1 MRLCWVVRLGNLLCL
16 AFVACGFHAA
26 EAQSTRADAASRTAA
41 ALGRTQAATE
51 VVAQADAELGTL
63 EPIRPRPSLLGAYL
77 IGNASLYYTSNPS
90 LSNDGGRGD
99 LYFVGGGGVGIRP
112 NLIGG
117 LYLDGHVSDQ
127 VFQYATFSALN
138 FNYFNAGG
146 GFDYVFE
153 QLGQLTASIRYEYQR
168 YLDDDTLD
176 EFYVNN
182 ALTLGLYKAFQIH
195 DAMWIQAGWL
205 GSLSLD
211 AQPSSARRHEY
222 DFWVGWR
229 WRILTPLELQT
240 YYILSLFHYPQDS
253 RFDVTHNVG
262 AASKPFVHALG
273 AALCGDEL
281 RREQLDRFL
290 LRLYCGECWRN
301 LVPRFPLL
309 DYEALDFRFA
319 PLYREPSRRPCGALR
334 ARGSHQGNQY
344 RFALAPEYQSRPGRC
359 RLGG

>member
-1 MRLCWVVRLGNLLCL
+1 LGYFSAPIEAVFLRKTLCL
-16 AFVACGFHAA
+16 ACLACGFHAA
-26 EAQSTRADAASRTAA
+26 QGQDTRADAASRTAA

-51 VVAQADAELGTL
+51 VAAQADAELGTL
-63 EPIRPRPSLLGAYL
+63 QPIRPRPSLLGAYL

-99 LYFVGGGGVGIRP
+99 MYFVGGGGVGIRP

-127 VFQYATFSALN
+127 VFQYATFSSLN

-146 GFDYVFE
+146 GLDYVFE
-153 QLGQLTASIRYEYQR
+153 NLGQLTASIRYEYQR
-168 YLDDDTLD
+168 YLDGDTLN

-195 DAMWIQAGWL
+195 DAMWIQTGWL

-262 AASKPFVHALG
+262 AALTLSLTRWARLSAG
-273 AALCGDEL
+273 ANFGANNSTES
-281 RREQLDRFL
+281 F
-290 LRLYCGECWRN
+290 
-301 LVPRFPLL
+301 F
-309 DYEALDFRFA
+309 DYTVVNVGGTFSLDFRF
-319 PLYREPSRRPCGALR
+319 
-334 ARGSHQGNQY
+334 
-344 RFALAPEYQSRPGRC
+344 
-359 RLGG
+359 

>member
-1 MRLCWVVRLGNLLCL
+1 MLDIASLSVRLCWVVRLGNLLCL

-51 VVAQADAELGTL
+51 VVAQADADLGTL
-63 EPIRPRPSLLGAYL
+63 EPMRPRPSLLGAYL

-99 LYFVGGGGVGIRP
+99 MYFVGGGGAGIRP
-112 NLIGG
+112 NLVGG

-127 VFQYATFSALN
+127 VFQYATFSELN

-168 YLDDDTLD
+168 YLDSDTLD

-222 DFWVGWR
+222 DFWLGWR

-262 AASKPFVHALG
+262 AALSLSFTRWARLSAGTNFG
-273 AALCGDEL
+273 ANNSTDS
-281 RREQLDRFL
+281 F
-290 LRLYCGECWRN
+290 
-301 LVPRFPLL
+301 F
-309 DYEALDFRFA
+309 DYTVVNVGGTLALDFRF
-319 PLYREPSRRPCGALR
+319 
-334 ARGSHQGNQY
+334 
-344 RFALAPEYQSRPGRC
+344 
-359 RLGG
+359 